1 MSRTTLSDAK
11 ASRIPEVLN
20 LAPDDS
26 RLLKYLNEA
35 TERLLTKG
43 KWWGT
48 YVKARMCATDGC
60 ITFPRQVAAIEA
72 ASICGQPIPIHD
84 LFFEFLENGFGIRGN
99 SQTSEDSGG
108 CGNAC
113 GMMEANYRGNF
124 PAFDDIRGSDKQL
137 RFVVDRASD
146 ACKPILVLGYD
157 DSTPPNWIRTNQGGV
172 IKDGEVVCPT
182 QSPGTN
188 TVNSFSVLT
197 DLQFSNN
204 MDGQTWLYEY
214 DVAEQTQRL
223 IGHYEYD
230 ETRPSYQRWYF
241 PSIRS
246 STDCATQSLV
256 EVIAKLD
263 FIPVK
268 NDTDY
273 LLIGNLPALKMMCM
287 AVKKYE
293 EASNANDLG
302 QAAGFEAMAVKLLDD
317 ELDHHLGSGR
327 RIGIN
332 LVGSSV
338 YANDPVENFI

>member
-1 MSRTTLSDAK
+1 MRTTLADVK

-20 LAPDDS
+20 LPPSDS
-26 RLLKYLNEA
+26 RLLRYLNEA
-35 TERLLTKG
+35 TERLLIKG

-48 YVKARMCATDGC
+48 YIKARMCAVDGC

-72 ASICGQPIPIHD
+72 AAICGAPIPVHD
-84 LFFEFLENGFGIRGN
+84 LFFEFITEGFGIRGN
-99 SQTSEDSGG
+99 DSNSESNGG

-113 GMMEANYRGNF
+113 GIMEANYRGNF
-124 PAFDDIRGSDKQL
+124 PAFDDVRGSGKKL

-146 ACKPILVLGYD
+146 VCKPILALGYD
-157 DSTPPNWIRTNQGGV
+157 DATPPNWIRSEQNGV
-172 IKDGEVVCPT
+172 IRDGEIICPT

-188 TVNSFSVLT
+188 TVSNFSVLT
-197 DLQFSNN
+197 DLQFADN

-214 DVAEQTQRL
+214 NVDAGTQRL

-241 PSIRS
+241 PSIKAS
-246 STDCATQSLV
+246 SDCATQSLV

-273 LLIGNLPALKMMCM
+273 LLIGNIPALKMMCM
-287 AVKKYE
+287 AVKQYE
-293 EASNANDLG
+293 EAANLTDMN
-302 QAAGFEAMAVKLLDD
+302 QAAGYEAMAIKLLDD
-317 ELDHHLGSGR
+317 ELNHHLGSGR
-327 RIGIN
+327 NIGIN
-332 LVGSSV
+332 LVGSSI
-338 YANDPVENFI
+338 YANDPVETLI